1 LLKSGTAK
9 AEDDREIGSS
19 FGIGD
24 DQGGGASD
32 ENIEELKPKIDLP
45 VYRTN
50 DSRRRI
56 QGLAFSAREVIYSLD
71 EKVSGPK
78 ETVRTN
84 IVALL
89 DKLMVDANVGLNNLA
104 VEKKAVKDMSEEEK
118 EEAVKSLADRM
129 GELYTKSA
137 KKLQANFGGGQA
149 ADPLGG

>member
-9 AEDDREIGSS
+9 AEDDREIGTGV
-19 FGIGD
+19 GIGD
-24 DQGGGASD
+24 DQGNNRNNEGTK
-32 ENIEELKPKIDLP
+32 ELKPKIDLP

-56 QGLAFSAREVIYSLD
+56 QGLAFSALEVINRLD
-71 EKVSGPK
+71 EKVSNQR
-78 ETVRTN
+78 ETAHED
-84 IVALL
+84 IVAILNQLL
-89 DKLMVDANVGLNNLA
+89 ADANVGLTDLA

-137 KKLQANFGGGQA
+137 QNLIAKL
-149 ADPLGG
+149 